1 MQIIDLSQSLN
12 IAIVGKRN
20 TGKSSLMNAL
30 LKLSRL
36 EALQVTKVEE
46 EFYTTKKIIPY
57 QIKDK
62 VYLIDTPTLS
72 YQDIEFDGII
82 HKFTPINLTIFVV
95 LGFPTSYD
103 KELLNIVKKYNN
115 NLWVVLNQIDKWD
128 NCGSQYI
135 NNIINQWKEVLEIN
149 HLYLTCTKGY
159 DPTSKIPSMDIRGV
173 KALRQDIYNFIEKK
187 TFFKSIEIMTIKLTY
202 LKKKLTI
209 IFALNLFYNPVKKL
223 RSNLTILT

>member
-1 MQIIDLSQSLN
+1 MLEKIDLSQSLN

-115 NLWVVLNQIDKWD
+115 NLWVVLNQIDELY
-128 NCGSQYI
+128 NYGSEYM
-135 NNIINQWKEVLEIN
+135 NSKANHWKNLLKID
-149 HLYLTCTKGY
+149 HIYLTSTRGY
-159 DPTSKIPSMDIRGV
+159 NPKSTIPFMDIIGV
-173 KALRQDIYNFIEKK
+173 KKLREDIYNFIEQ
-187 TFFKSIEIMTIKLTY
+187 
-202 LKKKLTI
+202 
-209 IFALNLFYNPVKKL
+209 
-223 RSNLTILT
+223 